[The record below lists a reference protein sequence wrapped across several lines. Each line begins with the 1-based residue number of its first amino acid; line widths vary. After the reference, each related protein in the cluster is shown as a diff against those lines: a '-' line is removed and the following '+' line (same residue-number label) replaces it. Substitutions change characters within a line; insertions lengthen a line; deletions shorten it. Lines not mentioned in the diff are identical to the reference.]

1 MKQEIYSLVHLK
13 QLKENTMFMKK
24 LLCQRISKEAIRLM
38 ILAIG
43 FCFMCCKSDNRN
55 IDCIL
60 QYVYSNYYE
69 NRETQDSVG
78 YYPRIYILLFR
89 CVNLM
94 NEDLRFP
101 LYLSQDKRSEP
112 AFRFYY
118 KGKEL
123 KTMQSFH
130 FKNHY
135 KWYDFD
141 YVKNGIFPAKD
152 TLFFEVELYEKSLAE
167 VGISRETDIRC
178 MFDSI
183 DAYYLRNIN
192 NSNSYKIKKEG
203 DVRFNRN
210 FKPIVISIDTERLP
224 WEKEK
229 YLRLKKDENVYI

>member
-1 MKQEIYSLVHLK
+1 MKISK
-13 QLKENTMFMKK
+13 IMKK
-24 LLCQRISKEAIRLM
+24 LLFQRISKEGVKLM
-38 ILAIG
+38 ILT
-43 FCFMCCKSDNRN
+43 FCSCLMCCQSDNRN
-55 IDCIL
+55 IECIL

-78 YYPRIYILLFR
+78 YYPRDYLLMFR
-89 CVNLM
+89 CVNLTD
-94 NEDLRFP
+94 EDLLFP
-101 LYLSQDKRSEP
+101 LYISQDKRSEP

-123 KTMQSFH
+123 KTIQSFSR
-130 FKNHY
+130 FKNHS
-135 KWYDFD
+135 KSYDYD

-152 TLFFEVELYEKSLAE
+152 TLFFQVELYEETLAE

-192 NSNSYKIKKEG
+192 NPNSYKLKKEG
-203 DVRFNRN
+203 NVRFVRN
-210 FKPIVISIDTERLP
+210 FKPIVIFRDTERLP

-229 YLRLKKDENVYI
+229 YVRFTGGLDCF